1 MDKPLWMWGF
11 FFGFVVLL
19 LAFDLGV
26 LHRQSREIKTKESLW
41 LSAFYILISCAF
53 GAWVWATLGHQK
65 GEEYF
70 TGYIIEKTLSLDNI
84 FIMSVVFSYLA
95 IPKQYQHRVLFW
107 GILGVIVLRALLI
120 GLGAFLVTKFA
131 WILYIFALFL
141 MITGAK
147 MLFFKAQEMDL
158 EKNLILKILR
168 KFFRIT
174 SQLHDHHFLVKLPHA
189 TKAKKVLYVTPL
201 LVCLLLI
208 EFIDLIFA
216 IDSIPAIFAITID
229 PFIVYTSNIF
239 AILGLRSLYFALSSL
254 ASRFQYLDKAIALLL
269 IFIGSK
275 VFLADL
281 WGLEKFPTNIS
292 LIVTVIIIA
301 GGIISSL
308 LKSSKTLHKR

>member
-11 FFGFVVLL
+11 FFGSVILL

-26 LHRQSREIKTKESLW
+26 LHRKSREIKTKESLW
-41 LSAFYILISCAF
+41 LSAFYIFISCAF
-53 GAWVWATLGHQK
+53 GAWVWSTLGYQK
-65 GEEYF
+65 GQEYF

-120 GLGAFLVTKFA
+120 GLGALLVTKFA

-147 MLFFKAQEMDL
+147 MLFFKTQEMDF
-158 EKNLILKILR
+158 ETNFILKVLR

-174 SQLHDHHFLVKLPHA
+174 PRLHAQHFFVKQPHA
-189 TKAKKVLYVTPL
+189 TKAKDVLYVTPL

-216 IDSIPAIFAITID
+216 IDSIPAIFAITTD

-239 AILGLRSLYFALSSL
+239 AVLGLRSLYFALASL
-254 ASRFQYLDKAIALLL
+254 SNRFQYLSKAIALLL

-275 VFLADL
+275 IFLADL
-281 WGLEKFPTNIS
+281 LGLEKFPTHIS
-292 LIVTVIIIA
+292 LIITVIIIA
-301 GGIISSL
+301 GGILASL
-308 LKSSKTLHKR
+308 IKTKNSVSKQ